1 MKNLTE
7 KQELILAEITNE
19 FVKINEEKKNRPK
32 GSLFDIDGLL
42 SQKES
47 DIEDRQ
53 QIEVNNLLYEEM
65 LKSAMQDD
73 MNKLNDD
80 LNEYG
85 LCAYIPINWK
95 KDGNSFVI
103 DTIKRKDD
111 SGYHSESSIDLRYK
125 LEYAW
130 ISFES
135 GISSIEKKSQK
146 YKLSCYVFSNTERFY
161 NNINEF
167 AKDTIIIDKI
177 KKLLN
182 K

>member
-53 QIEVNNLLYEEM
+53 QIEVKNLLFEQM
-65 LKSAMQDD
+65 LKSAMQRD
-73 MNKLNDD
+73 MEKLNED

-85 LCAYIPINWK
+85 LSAFIPKNWDK
-95 KDGNSFVI
+95 NGNSFVI
-103 DTIKRKDD
+103 DTIKQKED
-111 SGYHSESSIDLRYK
+111 SGYNSSNSIDLRYR
-125 LEYAW
+125 LESMW
-130 ISFES
+130 VSFDS
-135 GISSIEKKSQK
+135 RISSIDKKSEK
-146 YKLSCYVFSNTERFY
+146 YRIGCYVTSNTERFY
-161 NNINEF
+161 NSIEEF
-167 AKDTIIIDKI
+167 AKDTIVIEKI